1 MEISYKN
8 TFWEILQFNLNH
20 LLSSWILWISLG
32 LVLFVMGDL
41 GIDVARKLDFSAI
54 GKMISFLLVL
64 CGGFGAFL
72 LFMMIITLISV
83 LYSYRTNQEKWG
95 KCKIEVKEEGLFAQS
110 PLAKSEIKWSAV
122 GAIKKKR
129 NVLYMYITKQM
140 AYVIP
145 KRAFTNE
152 SEFAKFFSI
161 ANEFW
166 TKGRETN
173 LHN

>member
-8 TFWEILQFNLNH
+8 TFWEILQFNLSH
-20 LLSSWILWISLG
+20 LLGSWIFWISLG

-41 GIDVARKLDFSAI
+41 AVDVAPKLDFSAI

-64 CGGFGAFL
+64 CGGFSAFL
-72 LFMMIITLISV
+72 LFIMIVALISV
-83 LYSYRTNQEKWG
+83 FYSYRTNQEKWG
-95 KCKIEVKEEGLFAQS
+95 KCKIEAKEEGLFAQS

-129 NVLYMYITKQM
+129 NVIYMYITKQM

-145 KRAFTNE
+145 KRAFANE

-166 TKGRETN
+166 VKERETKSQN
-173 LHN
+173 